1 MSKKGVLVS
10 VFYVRCSQKCAVPA
24 DGSGWSATLA
34 DYIRN
39 NDQVLVDQ
47 AKRLLRTFEEEIQP
61 CESLVELC
69 DVLGLGS
76 SLFALLGSY
85 LCCLCLLFVS
95 SSSQPSSPS
104 EAVKSTRWTW
114 RRRSSTYIE
123 NSNPMRNGARVNK
136 RCRKM
141 IKRTHIH
148 APGYNSEGSEK
159 MMVLLTG
166 HSHTA
171 CRHSLKILFSF
182 ALQESF
188 LCALSLSLFVN
199 GEVLGC

>member
-1 MSKKGVLVS
+1 MSCSWCCIIWRRVSKKGVLVS

-95 SSSQPSSPS
+95 SSYLLFLLSISSLLSPVLIS
-104 EAVKSTRWTW
+104 YFYCLFLLFVSSSYLLFESPIFAVHMCYSLF
-114 RRRSSTYIE
+114 SSWCFHKQ
-123 NSNPMRNGARVNK
+123 V
-136 RCRKM
+136 
-141 IKRTHIH
+141 
-148 APGYNSEGSEK
+148 
-159 MMVLLTG
+159 V
-166 HSHTA
+166 HTA
-171 CRHSLKILFSF
+171 RTTVQVYIHT
-182 ALQESF
+182 ATRPQ
-188 LCALSLSLFVN
+188 
-199 GEVLGC
+199 